1 MRENGMTKTLFF
13 YQNNEIGMCFG
24 TSPKGKASYNEYYA
38 LDRRISLKTELQWRE
53 TVQLQNILRFADI
66 WEDFPAI
73 GLTLIDAEFKGGDE
87 DQRIDLLYLR
97 NDGGILPCEL
107 KIGGDAKDSHGQ
119 LIRYMADLRFQTL
132 DMAFLKDRHQHF
144 LGYLTDQ
151 VAKDI
156 HIQKFNEFLSANV
169 ISDKF
174 IRLLPRSGILIDEGF
189 PSQLLKAVRY
199 LNNEAGFAIRLL
211 KIVPYVAATWK
222 PDETEFIMRLDFYD
236 VQ

>member
-1 MRENGMTKTLFF
+1 
-13 YQNNEIGMCFG
+13 
-24 TSPKGKASYNEYYA
+24 
-38 LDRRISLKTELQWRE
+38 
-53 TVQLQNILRFADI
+53 
-66 WEDFPAI
+66 
-73 GLTLIDAEFKGGDE
+73 
-87 DQRIDLLYLR
+87 LR